1 MILSQK
7 YDTIIFDMD
16 GVITSEQ
23 RYWDA
28 AALTVACAEGIESR
42 DAAYLRS
49 VLFYDDRLIRFFKE
63 KGINSNWDLAY
74 LVRAYMPEGG
84 TGKDVYDR
92 LCGTEMLAFELYT
105 EAAKL
110 LAQKLSLPEA
120 DTVREGKV
128 WREMQDDFQHWFLGS
143 ETYAENGGTA
153 TGENRE
159 GLYKGEKPLLETVIP
174 TLKALYDKG
183 LRLCIATGRPLK
195 EAMLPLEVWG
205 IKELFDADGIASYN
219 HIRNAEEALGLGGKL
234 TKPHPYI
241 FLKAF
246 LGTHFADKDIVDGN
260 FSADLSRCLAV
271 GDAGADML
279 SAQGAKMDFAAV
291 LTGISGKDAR
301 GYFEENGAT
310 YILDTIEEIK

>member
-28 AALTVACAEGIESR
+28 AALTVACAEGLQSR
-42 DAAYLRS
+42 DAVYLRS
-49 VLFYDDRLIRFFKE
+49 ILFYDDKLIRFFKE

-74 LVRAYMPEGG
+74 LVRAYMPKGG

-92 LCGTEMLAFELYT
+92 LHGSSMLAFELYE
-105 EAAKL
+105 EAARL
-110 LAQKLSLPEA
+110 LSQKLSLPVA
-120 DTVREGKV
+120 DTVREGRV
-128 WREMQDDFQHWFLGS
+128 WREMQEDFQHWFLGS
-143 ETYAENGGTA
+143 DAYKENGGEPA
-153 TGENRE
+153 NEYRE
-159 GLYKGEKPLLETVIP
+159 GLYRGEKPLLEGVIP
-174 TLKALYDKG
+174 TLKALKDKG

-205 IKELFDADGIASYN
+205 IKELFDPEGIASYN
-219 HIRNAEEALGLGGKL
+219 HIRNAEEGLGMGGKL

-246 LGTHFADKDIVDGN
+246 LGTGFADADIVSGN
-260 FSADLSRCLAV
+260 FTADLSRCLAV

-291 LTGISGKDAR
+291 LTGISGKAAKT
-301 GYFEENGAT
+301 YFNENGAT
-310 YILDTIEEIK
+310 YILDTVEEIK